1 MHKDVRQYVL
11 KCDACQ
17 RRSGKHELKAPLGDV
32 AEPSYAFQVAH
43 CDIVG
48 PFPLSNRGNRY
59 VLTFVDKLTK
69 YAEAITLADVS
80 EVTCARA

>member
-1 MHKDVRQYVL
+1 MIDKSCLCSLVQTNVLISRQ
-11 KCDACQ
+11 
-17 RRSGKHELKAPLGDV
+17 RISGKHELKAPLGDV

-59 VLTFVDKLTK
+59 MLTFVDKLTK
-69 YAEAITLADVS
+69 QAEAIPLADVS
-80 EVTCARA
+80 AVT